1 MQLNKSVNKFVP
13 LYIYMGKQI
22 YNEEHRE
29 LLEEKHQNT
38 IQNIRELQE
47 MEKYMYENLAKLT
60 NEGGYNAQEE
70 QIVKRI
76 SELTQMRV
84 NLFNSLKDQYTD
96 AASDL
101 NNSRRSL
108 RDQILSVE
116 LVEEELKETKKNY
129 KSLLHNKNNKVRMVE
144 IGTYE
149 TERYNAHIDVLKI
162 ISFTSLIVIVLSGLY
177 HRDFIPGNIVSIL
190 LVVTISVGIILVIR
204 KILDIVNRS
213 NMVYDQ
219 YNWNTNHSELQPG
232 YQGIL
237 QHDKI
242 FFEKV
247 GESVEGTAKKGASQ
261 LHHAADAVNNTMTH
275 SLNTA
280 TKEVQPAHSSTVESF
295 TLYH

>member
-1 MQLNKSVNKFVP
+1 MD
-13 LYIYMGKQI
+13 KQI
-22 YNEEHRE
+22 FNEEHRE
-29 LLEEKHQNT
+29 LLEEKHQST
-38 IQNIRELQE
+38 IKNIRELQE

-60 NEGGYNAQEE
+60 NEGGSDSQEE

-84 NLFNSLKDQYTD
+84 NLFDSLKDQYTD

-116 LVEEELKETKKNY
+116 VVEEELKETKKNY
-129 KSLLHNKNNKVRMVE
+129 ATLLNNKNNKVRMVE

-162 ISFTSLIVIVLSGLY
+162 ISLTSLIVIVLSILF
-177 HRDFIPGNIVSIL
+177 HKDFIPGRIVSIL
-190 LVVTISVGIILVIR
+190 LVITISIGIILAIR
-204 KILDIVNRS
+204 KIIDLANRS

-232 YQGIL
+232 YQGVL

-247 GESVEGTAKKGASQ
+247 GQSVEGAARKGVSQ
-261 LHHAADAVNNTMTH
+261 LHRAADAVNNTMTH
-275 SLNTA
+275 SLNSA
-280 TKEVQPAHSSTVESF
+280 TNGVQPSHSSTVESF

>member
-1 MQLNKSVNKFVP
+1 M
-13 LYIYMGKQI
+13 
-22 YNEEHRE
+22 
-29 LLEEKHQNT
+29 
-38 IQNIRELQE
+38 
-47 MEKYMYENLAKLT
+47 
-60 NEGGYNAQEE
+60 
-70 QIVKRI
+70 KRI

-116 LVEEELKETKKNY
+116 VVEEELKQTKKNY
-129 KSLLHNKNNKVRMVE
+129 ATLLQNKNNKVRMVE
-144 IGTYE
+144 IGTYQ
-149 TERYNAHIDVLKI
+149 TERYNSHIDVLKI
-162 ISFTSLIVIVLSGLY
+162 ISLTSLIVIVISILY
-177 HRDFIPGNIVSIL
+177 HKDFIPGNVVSVL
-190 LVVTISVGIILVIR
+190 LVAIISIGVILTVR
-204 KILDIVNRS
+204 KIVDLVNRS

-219 YNWNTNHSELQPG
+219 YNWNTDHTELQPG

-247 GESVEGTAKKGASQ
+247 GESVEGAAKKGASQ
-261 LHHAADAVNNTMTH
+261 LHNAANAVDNTMTH
-275 SLNTA
+275 SLNRA
-280 TKEVQPAHSSTVESF
+280 TKGVQPSQSSTVESF